1 MFRLREIEKR
11 DIEVIN
17 RWRNDPE
24 LIASLGAPYRY
35 INSIVDEKWF
45 DSYMN
50 NRNTQVRCSI
60 VDENDAIIGLVSL
73 VDIDHMNQSCVFHI
87 MIGSGE
93 NQGKGAGTYATKEML
108 NHAFN
113 NLNIHRVELNVLAD
127 NMRAIHLYEKVG
139 FIKEG
144 TRRQCD
150 FKNGKFVDMLMYSV
164 LREEYLEK
172 IQCSCL

>member
-1 MFRLREIEKR
+1 MDYFGTPDSQRKEQDTEFSARVGC
-11 DIEVIN
+11 DIN
-17 RWRNDPE
+17 
-24 LIASLGAPYRY
+24 L
-35 INSIVDEKWF
+35 IVDEEWF

-60 VDENDAIIGLVSL
+60 VDEDDAIIGLVSL
-73 VDIDHMNQSCVFHI
+73 VNIDYMNQSCVFHI
-87 MIGSGE
+87 MIGNGE
-93 NQGKGAGTYATKEML
+93 NQGKGAGTYATEEML

-113 NLNIHRVELNVLAD
+113 NLNIHRVELDVLAD